1 MHNDAKAGLLAYLQ
15 ERAREL
21 VTESSAATLPL
32 ADQLR
37 AEAEE
42 LMTLH
47 RLITRRDQPAVQ
59 QLSLRFPKAA

>member
-21 VTESSAATLPL
+21 IGEASAASLP
-32 ADQLR
+32 AANSLR

-42 LMTLH
+42 LMTLY
-47 RLITRRDQPAVQ
+47 RLIARREQPAEQ